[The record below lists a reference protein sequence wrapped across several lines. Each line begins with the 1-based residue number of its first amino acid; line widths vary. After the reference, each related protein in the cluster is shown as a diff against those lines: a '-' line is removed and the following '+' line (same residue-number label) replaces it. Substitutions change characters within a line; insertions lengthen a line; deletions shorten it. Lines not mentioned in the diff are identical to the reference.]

1 LKSVA
6 TQPPEPLTVPH
17 TEITKRT
24 QSRFRPVLH
33 KGCHLAY
40 QIQGTGPP
48 VVLIHGAGVHG
59 GAWAPQISALA
70 PHYEC
75 LWFDN
80 RGLGRSQPLGTR
92 LTLEQMAE
100 DTLALMDAQGWASA
114 HLVGH
119 SMGGLIAL
127 HAALSAR
134 ERVRSLS
141 LLCSFPHGRD
151 ATRLTP
157 WMMWTGL
164 RTRIGTRP
172 QRRKAFLEIVMP
184 PSALREANHVT
195 LASELAPL
203 FGHDLADQ
211 PPVVMKQLPAM
222 VRYNATPRLH
232 ELAGL
237 PTLVVS
243 AEHDRIAPVAIGKA
257 MAAAIP
263 GARFVEIPDASH
275 GASLQYPDRINAL
288 LLHHLR
294 EN

>member
-1 LKSVA
+1 V
-6 TQPPEPLTVPH
+6 PP

-24 QSRFRPVLH
+24 QRDPILHKGCLH

-40 QIQGTGPP
+40 EIQGTGPP
-48 VVLIHGAGVHG
+48 VVLIQGVGVHG

-70 PHYEC
+70 PYYEC

-127 HAALSAR
+127 HTALSAR

-151 ATRLTP
+151 ATPLTP

-172 QRRKAFLEIVMP
+172 QRRKALLEIVMP
-184 PSALREANHVT
+184 PSALKAADPAS
-195 LASELAPL
+195 LASDLAPL

-211 PPVVMKQLPAM
+211 PPVVMQQLPAM
-222 VRYNATPRLH
+222 VRYNATSRLH

-275 GASLQYPDRINAL
+275 GASLQYPDRINVPL
-288 LLHHLR
+288 FHHLR

>member
-1 LKSVA
+1 V
-6 TQPPEPLTVPH
+6 PPS
-17 TEITKRT
+17 EITKRT
-24 QSRFRPVLH
+24 QRAPVLH

-40 QIQGTGPP
+40 EIAGTGPP
-48 VVLIHGAGVHG
+48 VVLIQGVGVHG
-59 GAWAPQISALA
+59 GAWAPQVSALA
-70 PHYEC
+70 SHYEC

-80 RGLGRSQPLGTR
+80 RGLGRSQPLGAP

-100 DTLALMDAQGWASA
+100 DTLALMDAQGWAAA

-127 HAALSAR
+127 HVALSAR

-151 ATRLTP
+151 AARITP
-157 WMMWTGL
+157 RMIWTGL

-184 PSALREANHVT
+184 AST
-195 LASELAPL
+195 LETSDHASLAAELAPL
-203 FGHDLADQ
+203 FGHDLANQ
-211 PPVVMKQLPAM
+211 PPVAMKQLSAM

-243 AEHDRIAPVAIGKA
+243 AEHDRIAPPQIGRT
-257 MAAAIP
+257 MAGRIP
-263 GARFVEIPDASH
+263 GARFVEIQDASH
-275 GASLQYPDRINAL
+275 GASLQHPERMNT
-288 LLHHLR
+288 LLHEHLR
-294 EN
+294 DN

>member
-1 LKSVA
+1 M
-6 TQPPEPLTVPH
+6 PP

-24 QSRFRPVLH
+24 QRDPVLH
-33 KGCHLAY
+33 KGCHHVY
-40 QIQGTGPP
+40 EIQGSGPP
-48 VVLIHGAGVHG
+48 VVLIQGVGVHG
-59 GAWAPQISALA
+59 GAWAPQISAPA
-70 PHYEC
+70 AHYEC

-80 RGLGRSQPLGTR
+80 RGLGRSQPLGAG
-92 LTLEQMAE
+92 LSIAQMAE
-100 DTLALMDAQGWASA
+100 DTLALMDSQGWASA

-127 HAALSAR
+127 HTALSAR

-157 WMMWTGL
+157 WMLWTGL

-172 QRRKAFLEIVMP
+172 QRRKAFVEIVMP
-184 PSALREANHVT
+184 PAA
-195 LASELAPL
+195 
-203 FGHDLADQ
+203 
-211 PPVVMKQLPAM
+211 

-243 AEHDRIAPVAIGKA
+243 AEHDHIASVAVGQA

-263 GARFVEIPDASH
+263 GARFVQIPDASR
-275 GASLQYPDRINAL
+275 GASLQHPERVNAL
-288 LLHHLR
+288 LREHLGAG
-294 EN
+294 